1 MKTFLMFVA
10 ALFIPDCLM
19 AHTTTLIPHA
29 MEDGSNSVKIVHF
42 NPYAGANIMGIRLGE
57 QDTESLKGLD
67 SIFVIHKG
75 KKRDFKEIVIPD
87 FYTVRD
93 VKRETYSI
101 PINREN
107 GFAKAGDYIIVVKHL
122 PHWKKQ
128 LGYYK
133 QKLTKSFINYGG
145 FITDWPKR
153 VLDNEPEIIPLTPPY
168 GVYSGTLFRAE
179 AVNDKGEKIPHA
191 EILIEYLNYTMGS
204 TALDTD
210 NPFLVN
216 EYLGNIT
223 IFADSNGTFSF
234 IPPNEGVWTFT
245 LVDGDDNKTI
255 DGKVLSYDSSVSIMV
270 QSSHLPRP

>member
-1 MKTFLMFVA
+1 MKIFLMIAA
-10 ALFIPDCLM
+10 ALFIPNCVT
-19 AHTTTLIPHA
+19 AHTTAHIPHA
-29 MEDGSNSVKIVHF
+29 MEDGSNSVKVIHF
-42 NPYAGANIMGIRLGE
+42 NPYAGANIIGIRLGVK
-57 QDTESLKGLD
+57 DTTSLKGLD

-75 KKRDFKEIVIPD
+75 KKRDLNEIAIPD
-87 FYTVRD
+87 FYTVKD
-93 VKRETYSI
+93 VKRGTYSI
-101 PINREN
+101 PINKKN
-107 GFAKAGDYIIVVKHL
+107 GFAKAGDYIIVVKHS
-122 PHWKKQ
+122 PHWKEQ

-168 GVYSGTLFRAE
+168 AVYTGTLFRAE
-179 AVNDKGEKIPHA
+179 AVNDKGKSIPHA

-204 TALDTD
+204 TALDTSS
-210 NPFLVN
+210 PLLIN

-234 IPPNEGVWTFT
+234 IPAKEGVWTFT

-270 QSSHLPRP
+270 HSIHP